1 MRSKTFRRKNRKMS
15 RRRRAGQPENL
26 GRTTT
31 AETIA
36 MKEGITSKPSVA
48 SRPMMGRSTSAEMS
62 QMEEGYAPTA
72 PPMSMMNEMGAMGR
86 TTTAELNAM
95 ETGSVDIESGFGA
108 GKGGKKRRK
117 RRKSRKTRK
126 SRKGGKRRKSHRR

>member
-26 GRTTT
+26 GRTTS

-36 MKEGITSKPSVA
+36 MKEGITTKPPVA
-48 SRPMMGRSTSAEMS
+48 SRPMLGRSTTAEMS

-72 PPMSMMNEMGAMGR
+72 PLMSMMNEMGAMGR
-86 TTTAELNAM
+86 ATTAELNAM
-95 ETGSVDIESGFGA
+95 ESGFGA
-108 GKGGKKRRK
+108 GKGGRK
-117 RRKSRKTRK
+117 SRKSRKT
-126 SRKGGKRRKSHRR
+126 RKGGKRRKSHRR

>member
-1 MRSKTFRRKNRKMS
+1 MS

-36 MKEGITSKPSVA
+36 MEEGTASKPSVA
-48 SRPMMGRSTSAEMS
+48 SRPMLGRSNSAEMS
-62 QMEEGYAPTA
+62 RMEEGYAPTA
-72 PPMSMMNEMGAMGR
+72 PPMSMMNETGAMGR
-86 TTTAELNAM
+86 TTTAEMNAM

-108 GKGGKKRRK
+108 GKGGKRS
-117 RRKSRKTRK
+117 RKSRKTRK